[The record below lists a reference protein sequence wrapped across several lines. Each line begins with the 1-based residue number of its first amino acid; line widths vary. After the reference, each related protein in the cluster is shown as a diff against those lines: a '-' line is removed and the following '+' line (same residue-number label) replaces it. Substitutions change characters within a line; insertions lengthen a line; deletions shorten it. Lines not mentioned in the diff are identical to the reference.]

1 MFCAYASSKEKDRTR
16 PVCTLLREYLS
27 TTDFHSLTTLTVTF
41 VKDIVP
47 LDLQKPRIIKLT
59 VESSLKRVNEYAEF
73 DTEESAREWRK
84 EIIGTAFLHLLNLV
98 FEYFFKVPFSTIA
111 IFAKK
116 YTPPHP
122 PIRKASV

>member
-1 MFCAYASSKEKDRTR
+1 MA
-16 PVCTLLREYLS
+16 
-27 TTDFHSLTTLTVTF
+27 F
-41 VKDIVP
+41 VQDIVP

-84 EIIGTAFLHLLNLV
+84 ETIGTTLSHLINIDSNL
-98 FEYFFKVPFSTIA
+98 FFKVPFSTTA

-116 YTPPHP
+116 PTPLHP
-122 PIRKASV
+122 LSRKASV

>member
-1 MFCAYASSKEKDRTR
+1 VA
-16 PVCTLLREYLS
+16 
-27 TTDFHSLTTLTVTF
+27 F

-47 LDLQKPRIIKLT
+47 LDPQKPRIIKLT

-84 EIIGTAFLHLLNLV
+84 EIIGTALSHLLNINSNL
-98 FEYFFKVPFSTIA
+98 FFKVPVSTTA

-116 YTPPHP
+116 PTLPHP
-122 PIRKASV
+122 PVQKASV